1 MVCAPFCKCLQEIT
15 MATKQKI
22 KILAVVGPT
31 ASGKTAVSVELA
43 RRLGGEVVSCDSMQV
58 YRRMNI
64 GTAKPTEEEKN
75 GVEHHLM
82 DVVEPDAPFSCAEY
96 VRAAGEAVKDI
107 STRGKLPI
115 LCGGT
120 GLYLDRFLCGEME
133 ETHADDGLRASL
145 FAFAEREGVEAL
157 HARLRRVDPE
167 SADSI
172 HPNNVKRVVRA
183 LEIYEQTGIPKSEF
197 DRRSQIG
204 ESPYDAVVIGLHYPR
219 REVLYERINR
229 RVDIML
235 SDGLLDETKQL
246 SNEGVFEVNLTAAQ
260 AIGYKELLG
269 YLGGSETLT
278 EATENLKTAT
288 RRYAKRQLTWF
299 SAKPYVVWVEMEKE
313 GNLRSLDEVCN
324 EIIARFQNGEGR
336 A

>member
-1 MVCAPFCKCLQEIT
+1 
-15 MATKQKI
+15 MATEQKI

-43 RRLGGEVVSCDSMQV
+43 KRLGGEVVSCDSMQV

-64 GTAKPTEEEKN
+64 GTAKPTEEEMRD
-75 GVEHHLM
+75 VPHHLI
-82 DVVEPDAPFSCAEY
+82 DAVEPDAPFSCAEY
-96 VRAAGEAVKDI
+96 VTLATEAVKDI
-107 STRGKLPI
+107 SARGKFPI
-115 LCGGT
+115 FCGGT

-133 ETHADDGLRASL
+133 ETHADEALRASL
-145 FAFAEREGVEAL
+145 FAFAESEGVDAL
-157 HARLRRVDPE
+157 HERLRAVDPE
-167 SADSI
+167 SADAI
-172 HPNNVKRVVRA
+172 HKNNVKRVVRA

-197 DRRSQIG
+197 DRRSQVG
-204 ESPYDAVVIGLHYPR
+204 ESPYEATVIGLHYPR
-219 REVLYERINR
+219 REVLYDRINR

-235 SDGLLDETKQL
+235 ADGLLEETQKL
-246 SNEGVFEVNLTAAQ
+246 KDEGVFEVNLTAAQ

-269 YLGGSETLT
+269 YFEGQETLA

-299 SAKPYVVWVEMEKE
+299 SAKPYVKWVEMEKD
-313 GNLRSLDEVCN
+313 GNLRSLDDVCE
-324 EIIARFQNGEGR
+324 EIISHFQNGEGR

>member
-1 MVCAPFCKCLQEIT
+1 MTSQ
-15 MATKQKI
+15 QKI

-64 GTAKPTEEEKN
+64 GTAKPTVEEMC
-75 GVEHHLM
+75 GVPHHLI
-82 DVVEPDAPFSCAEY
+82 DAVEPDAPFSCAEY
-96 VRAAGEAVKDI
+96 VTRAGETVKDI
-107 STRGKLPI
+107 AARGKLPI

-133 ETHADDGLRASL
+133 ETHADEALRASL
-145 FAFAEREGVEAL
+145 FAFAESEGVEAL
-157 HARLRRVDPE
+157 HARLREVDPE
-167 SADSI
+167 SADAI

-197 DRRSQIG
+197 DRRSQVG

-229 RVDIML
+229 RVDVML
-235 SDGLLDETKQL
+235 ADGLLEETKKL
-246 SNEGVFEVNLTAAQ
+246 LDEGVFEVNLTAAQ

-269 YLGGSETLT
+269 YLRGEETLSA
-278 EATENLKTAT
+278 ATENLKTAT

-299 SAKPYVVWVEMEKE
+299 GAKPYVVWVDMEKD
-313 GNLRSLDEVCN
+313 GTLRSLDDICD
-324 EIIARFQNGEGR
+324 EIISRFRNVEESV
-336 A
+336 

>member
-1 MVCAPFCKCLQEIT
+1 
-15 MATKQKI
+15 MATQQKI

-31 ASGKTAVSVELA
+31 ASGKTAVSIELA

-64 GTAKPTEEEKN
+64 GTTKPTAEEM
-75 GVEHHLM
+75 GGIIHHLI
-82 DVVEPDAPFSCAEY
+82 DAVEPDEPFSCAEY
-96 VRAAGEAVKDI
+96 VTKASEAVKDI
-107 STRGKLPI
+107 SARGKLPI

-133 ETHADDGLRASL
+133 ETHADESLRASL
-145 FAFAEREGVEAL
+145 FAICESKGFEAL
-157 HARLRRVDPE
+157 HERLRSVDPE
-167 SADSI
+167 SADAI
-172 HPNNVKRVVRA
+172 HPNNIKRVVRA

-197 DRRSQIG
+197 DRRSQVG
-204 ESPYDAVVIGLHYPR
+204 ESPYEAIVIGLKYPR

-235 SDGLLDETKQL
+235 EDGLLQETKQL
-246 SNEGVFEVNLTAAQ
+246 LDEGVFEVNLTAAQ

-269 YLGGSETLT
+269 YLDGRETLT

-299 SAKPYVVWVEMEKE
+299 SAKSYVEWVEMETN
-313 GNLRSLDEVCN
+313 GALRSLNDVCD
-324 EIIARFQNGEGR
+324 EIISRFQGGEESV
-336 A
+336 

>member
-1 MVCAPFCKCLQEIT
+1 
-15 MATKQKI
+15 MATEQKI

-31 ASGKTAVSVELA
+31 ASGKTAISVELA
-43 RRLGGEVVSCDSMQV
+43 KRLGGEVVSCDSMQV

-64 GTAKPTEEEKN
+64 GTAKPTEEEKC
-75 GVEHHLM
+75 GIRHHLI

-96 VRAAGEAVKDI
+96 VTMAGEAVKDI
-107 STRGKLPI
+107 SARGKLPI

-133 ETHADDGLRASL
+133 ETHTDESLRASL
-145 FAFAEREGVEAL
+145 FAFAEQEGVEAL
-157 HARLRRVDPE
+157 HARLRAVDAE
-167 SADSI
+167 SADAI
-172 HPNNVKRVVRA
+172 HPNNVKRVIRA

-197 DRRSQIG
+197 DRRSQTG
-204 ESPYDAVVIGLHYPR
+204 ESPYEAMVIGLQYPC

-235 SDGLLDETKQL
+235 ADGLMAETEEL
-246 SNEGVFEVNLTAAQ
+246 SKEGVFDVNLTAAQ

-269 YLGGSETLT
+269 YLEGCETLA
-278 EATENLKTAT
+278 EATEHLKTAT

-299 SAKPYVVWVEMEKE
+299 SAKPYVTWVEMEKDGE
-313 GNLRSLDEVCN
+313 LRSLDDVCE
-324 EIIARFQNGEGR
+324 EIVARFQTEEER

>member
-1 MVCAPFCKCLQEIT
+1 MTSQ
-15 MATKQKI
+15 QKI

-64 GTAKPTEEEKN
+64 GTAKPTVEEMC
-75 GVEHHLM
+75 GVPHHLI
-82 DVVEPDAPFSCAEY
+82 DAVEPDAPFSCAEY
-96 VRAAGEAVKDI
+96 VTRAGETVKNI
-107 STRGKLPI
+107 AARGKLPI

-133 ETHADDGLRASL
+133 ETHADEALRASL
-145 FAFAEREGVEAL
+145 FAFAESEGVEAL
-157 HARLRRVDPE
+157 HERLREVDPE
-167 SADSI
+167 SADAI

-197 DRRSQIG
+197 DRRSQVG
-204 ESPYDAVVIGLHYPR
+204 ESPYDAVVIGLYYPR

-229 RVDIML
+229 RVDMML
-235 SDGLLDETKQL
+235 ADGLLEETKKL
-246 SNEGVFEVNLTAAQ
+246 LDEGVFEVNLTAAQ

-269 YLGGSETLT
+269 YLRGEERLSA
-278 EATENLKTAT
+278 ATENLKTAT

-299 SAKPYVVWVEMEKE
+299 GAKPYVVWVDMEKD
-313 GNLRSLDEVCN
+313 GTLRSLDDICD
-324 EIIARFQNGEGR
+324 EIISRFRNREESV
-336 A
+336 

>member
-1 MVCAPFCKCLQEIT
+1 
-15 MATKQKI
+15 MATEQKI

-43 RRLGGEVVSCDSMQV
+43 RRLGGEIVSCDSMQI

-64 GTAKPTEEEKN
+64 GTAKPTKEEMN
-75 GVEHHLM
+75 GVVHHLI

-96 VRAAGEAVKDI
+96 VTLATEAVKDI
-107 STRGKLPI
+107 SARGKLPI

-133 ETHADDGLRASL
+133 ETHADEALRASL
-145 FAFAEREGVEAL
+145 FEYAEKEGADAL
-157 HARLRRVDPE
+157 HARLRAVDPE
-167 SADSI
+167 SADAI
-172 HPNNVKRVVRA
+172 HKNNVKRVVRA
-183 LEIYEQTGIPKSEF
+183 LEIFEQTGIPKSEF
-197 DRRSQIG
+197 DRRSQVG
-204 ESPYDAVVIGLHYPR
+204 ASPYDAMVIGLHYPR

-229 RVDIML
+229 RVDMML
-235 SDGLLDETKQL
+235 ADGLLEETKQL
-246 SNEGVFEVNLTAAQ
+246 KSEGVFDVNLTAAQ

-269 YLGGSETLT
+269 CLDGNETLT

-299 SAKPYVVWVEMEKE
+299 TAKPYVEWVDMEKD
-313 GNLRSLDEVCN
+313 GTIRSLDDICK
-324 EIIARFQNGEGR
+324 EIVSRFQDREGR

>member
-1 MVCAPFCKCLQEIT
+1 MTSQ
-15 MATKQKI
+15 QKI

-64 GTAKPTEEEKN
+64 GTAKPTVEEMC
-75 GVEHHLM
+75 GVPHHLI
-82 DVVEPDAPFSCAEY
+82 DAVEPDAPFSCAEY
-96 VRAAGEAVKDI
+96 VTRAGETVKDI
-107 STRGKLPI
+107 AARGKLPI

-133 ETHADDGLRASL
+133 ETHADEALRASL
-145 FAFAEREGVEAL
+145 FAFAESEGVEAL
-157 HARLRRVDPE
+157 HERLREVDPE
-167 SADSI
+167 SADAI

-197 DRRSQIG
+197 DRRSQVG
-204 ESPYDAVVIGLHYPR
+204 ESPYDAVVIGLYYPR

-229 RVDIML
+229 RVDMML
-235 SDGLLDETKQL
+235 ADGLLEETKKL
-246 SNEGVFEVNLTAAQ
+246 LDEGVFEVNLTAAQ

-269 YLGGSETLT
+269 YLRGEETLSA
-278 EATENLKTAT
+278 ATENLKTAT

-299 SAKPYVVWVEMEKE
+299 GAKPYVVWVDMEKD
-313 GNLRSLDEVCN
+313 GTLRSLDDICD
-324 EIIARFQNGEGR
+324 EIISRFRNREESV
-336 A
+336 